1 MPTSKPVHDIQ
12 AGRLPTE
19 QYAKTFCDKKP
30 PLDQLSAGTESS
42 RCYFCYDAPCIQACP
57 TEINIPQF
65 IRRISTGNLK
75 GAATEIL
82 SANIMGG
89 TCARVCPVETLCEK
103 ACVRNTSEDKPVM
116 IGQLQR
122 YATDYLFEK
131 ALQPF
136 TRAPTTGKKV
146 AVIGAGPAGMACA
159 HKLATL
165 GHNVTVFEA
174 KEKAGG
180 LNEYGLAAYKMVD
193 NFAQKEIDFILA
205 VGGIEIRYDHAL
217 GEKITLAALRKD
229 YDATFIGAGL
239 TGVNSL
245 GIPGEN
251 LPGVVDAVDTIEKIR
266 QSKDLAK
273 LPVPRRVVVIGG
285 GNTAIDIAVQI
296 KLLGAQDVTL
306 VYRRGTENMGA
317 TWAER
322 ELAQKNGVLIKTFAK
337 PVKINGDAGGVTSI
351 EFEQVSG
358 DVFKI
363 ECDTVFKAIGQTLV
377 PGDLGD
383 APEVLTI
390 EKGRII
396 VNAKGRTNLSKVYAG
411 GDCVNGG
418 VLTVNSVQ
426 DGKIAALAIHE
437 ELSGSHANART
448 ILEEEEVHG

>member
-1 MPTSKPVHDIQ
+1 MSISTQQLHDIQ
-12 AGRLPTE
+12 AGRLPSE

-30 PLDQLSAGTESS
+30 PLDKLSAAAESA

-82 SANIMGG
+82 NANIMGG

-122 YATDYLFEK
+122 YATDDLFEK
-131 ALQPF
+131 GIQPF
-136 TRAPTTGKKV
+136 TRAPSTGKKI

-165 GHNVTVFEA
+165 GHSITVFEA

-180 LNEYGLAAYKMVD
+180 LNEYGLAAYKMVND
-193 NFAQKEIDFILA
+193 FAQKEIDFILA
-205 VGGIEIRYDHAL
+205 VGGIEIRHGHAL
-217 GEKITLAALRKD
+217 GQKVTLAALRKD
-229 YDATFIGAGL
+229 YDAVFIGAGL

-251 LPGVVDAVDTIEKIR
+251 LPGVIDAVDTIEQIR
-266 QSKDLAK
+266 QAKDLSK
-273 LPVPRRVVVIGG
+273 LPVPRRAVVIGG
-285 GNTAIDIAVQI
+285 GNTAIDISVQI

-306 VYRRGTENMGA
+306 VYRRGTEHMGA

-322 ELAQKNGVLIKTFAK
+322 ELAQKNGVMIKTLAK
-337 PVKINGDAGGVTSI
+337 PVKINGDSGGVTSI
-351 EFEQVSG
+351 EFEQIDG
-358 DVFKI
+358 HTFKI

-383 APEVLTI
+383 AAEALKI
-390 EKGRII
+390 EKGRI
-396 VNAKGRTNLSKVYAG
+396 VVDAKRRTTLSKVYAG

-426 DGKIAALAIHE
+426 DGKLAALAIHE
-437 ELSGSHANART
+437 EVIRG
-448 ILEEEEVHG
+448 